1 MIIGITGNSGT
12 GKTEISKILAKKINS
27 KIIDADKVVKKILEP
42 KNEYYK
48 KIVELFGKEVLK
60 QDGGLNRKKI
70 ADIIYNNSP
79 VREKLDNFTYIYV
92 VKEIKNTIDQ
102 STNDNIIIDAPLLFE
117 SGLNK
122 CCTYTIAVIAD
133 NRKKIERIIKR
144 DNIDEKIAINR
155 LNIQKDDEY
164 YKQRA
169 DYIIINNKKIEEIN
183 VEEICTKIGKN

>member
-12 GKTEISKILAKKINS
+12 GKTEISKILAKKINA
-27 KIIDADKVVKKILEP
+27 KIIDADKVVKKISEP

-60 QDGGLNRKKI
+60 QDGSLNRKKI

>member
-12 GKTEISKILAKKINS
+12 GKTEISKILAKKINA
-27 KIIDADKVVKKILEP
+27 KIIDADKVVKKISEP

-60 QDGGLNRKKI
+60 QDGSLNRKKI
-70 ADIIYNNSP
+70 ADIIYNNSS
-79 VREKLDNFTYIYV
+79 VREKLDNLTYIYV